1 MMNTFVQWATILSP
15 IIAVGIAAITCWLNA
30 RDVKR
35 QVKSVKELSQQTIDN
50 TKKEVES
57 IKGLARLQIEASIR
71 QVELEIEK
79 YRLLAEQAR
88 QEAKDINDI
97 NMSQLSYMGDYR
109 SIMMQK
115 QKEKRPQ
122 RDFQLYN
129 GFIQQLGEIKSHLKG
144 IKL

>member
-1 MMNTFVQWATILSP
+1 MMNTIVQWATIPSP
-15 IIAVGIAAITCWLNA
+15 IFAVAIAAFTCWLNA

-35 QVKSVKELSQQTIDN
+35 QIKSVRELSQQTIDN
-50 TKKEVES
+50 TTKEVES

-79 YRLLAEQAR
+79 YGLLAEQAR
-88 QEAKDINDI
+88 HEAKNVNDI
-97 NMSQLSYMGDYR
+97 NMSQLSYLGDYR
-109 SIMMQK
+109 SIMTQK
-115 QKEKRPQ
+115 NKEERPQ

-129 GFIQQLGEIKSHLKG
+129 GFIQRLGEIKSHLKG